1 MEQQI
6 KERKKKLTIDL
17 WIIALVTIAVYIVY
31 GVFGSRI
38 MSFCKNSDISVWPRL
53 LTAAALE
60 FGIAGLGITIVG
72 LMRKESFASFGL
84 RWENAIKAVLWT
96 IVFFLP
102 YILFIFLSGQ
112 FEGYEPLSIMVTPD
126 LHKAGIVATIIG
138 TLVIAVVWGFFEGF
152 NYVVICEKIN
162 RRFPV
167 KTKFFDWG
175 ALVVSIMGILFHPM
189 SFSIQGIIEIVTT
202 FIAILWNAA
211 GDDSLKMFYYR
222 GLHEWHDEHGYL
234 IDTCLTAQD
243 RFKNDLDYFRI
254 VYSD

>member
-152 NYVVICEKIN
+152 NYVGICEKIN

-202 FIAILWNAA
+202 FIAIYGMLQVRKVYKNAWGCVFAFLFIWNA
-211 GDDSLKMFYYR
+211 L
-222 GLHEWHDEHGYL
+222 
-234 IDTCLTAQD
+234 
-243 RFKNDLDYFRI
+243 
-254 VYSD
+254 

>member
-126 LHKAGIVATIIG
+126 LHKAGIIG

-202 FIAILWNAA
+202 FIAIYGMLQVRKVYKNAWGCVFAFLFIWNA
-211 GDDSLKMFYYR
+211 L
-222 GLHEWHDEHGYL
+222 
-234 IDTCLTAQD
+234 
-243 RFKNDLDYFRI
+243 
-254 VYSD
+254 

>member
-152 NYVVICEKIN
+152 NYVVICEKTN

-189 SFSIQGIIEIVTT
+189 SFSIQGIIEIATT
-202 FIAILWNAA
+202 FIAIYGMLQVRKVYKNAWGCVFAFLFIWNA
-211 GDDSLKMFYYR
+211 L
-222 GLHEWHDEHGYL
+222 
-234 IDTCLTAQD
+234 
-243 RFKNDLDYFRI
+243 
-254 VYSD
+254 

>member
-6 KERKKKLTIDL
+6 KERKKKLPIEL
-17 WIIALVTIAVYIVY
+17 WIIALVTRAVDIVY

-202 FIAILWNAA
+202 FIAIYGMLQVRKVYKNAWGCVFAFLFIWNA
-211 GDDSLKMFYYR
+211 L
-222 GLHEWHDEHGYL
+222 
-234 IDTCLTAQD
+234 
-243 RFKNDLDYFRI
+243 
-254 VYSD
+254 

>member
-126 LHKAGIVATIIG
+126 LHKAGIVATING

-202 FIAILWNAA
+202 FIAIYGMLQVRKVYKNAWGCVFAFLFIWNA
-211 GDDSLKMFYYR
+211 L
-222 GLHEWHDEHGYL
+222 
-234 IDTCLTAQD
+234 
-243 RFKNDLDYFRI
+243 
-254 VYSD
+254 

>member
-152 NYVVICEKIN
+152 YYVVICEKIN

-202 FIAILWNAA
+202 FIAIYGMLQVRKVYKNAWGCVFAFLFIWNA
-211 GDDSLKMFYYR
+211 L
-222 GLHEWHDEHGYL
+222 
-234 IDTCLTAQD
+234 
-243 RFKNDLDYFRI
+243 
-254 VYSD
+254 

>member
-53 LTAAALE
+53 LMAAALE

-112 FEGYEPLSIMVTPD
+112 FEGYEPLCIMVTPD

-202 FIAILWNAA
+202 FIAIYGMLQVRKVYKNAWGCVFALLFIWNA
-211 GDDSLKMFYYR
+211 L
-222 GLHEWHDEHGYL
+222 
-234 IDTCLTAQD
+234 
-243 RFKNDLDYFRI
+243 
-254 VYSD
+254 

>member
-6 KERKKKLTIDL
+6 KERKKLTIDL

-53 LTAAALE
+53 LMAAALE

-202 FIAILWNAA
+202 FIAIYGMLQVRKVYKNAWGCVFAFLFIWNA
-211 GDDSLKMFYYR
+211 L
-222 GLHEWHDEHGYL
+222 
-234 IDTCLTAQD
+234 
-243 RFKNDLDYFRI
+243 
-254 VYSD
+254 

>member
-6 KERKKKLTIDL
+6 KERKKNLTIDL

-53 LTAAALE
+53 LMAAALE

-202 FIAILWNAA
+202 FIAIYGMLQVRKVYKNAWGCVFAFLFIWNA
-211 GDDSLKMFYYR
+211 L
-222 GLHEWHDEHGYL
+222 
-234 IDTCLTAQD
+234 
-243 RFKNDLDYFRI
+243 
-254 VYSD
+254 

>member
-167 KTKFFDWG
+167 KIKFFDWG

-202 FIAILWNAA
+202 FIAIYGMLQVRKVYKNAWGCVFAFLFIWNA
-211 GDDSLKMFYYR
+211 L
-222 GLHEWHDEHGYL
+222 
-234 IDTCLTAQD
+234 
-243 RFKNDLDYFRI
+243 
-254 VYSD
+254 

>member
-138 TLVIAVVWGFFEGF
+138 ALVIAVVWGFFEGF

-202 FIAILWNAA
+202 FIAIYGMLQVRKVYKNAWGCVFAFLFIWNA
-211 GDDSLKMFYYR
+211 L
-222 GLHEWHDEHGYL
+222 
-234 IDTCLTAQD
+234 
-243 RFKNDLDYFRI
+243 
-254 VYSD
+254 

>member
-175 ALVVSIMGILFHPM
+175 ALVVSIMGILFHLM

-202 FIAILWNAA
+202 FIAIYGMLQVRKVYKNAWGCVFAFLFIWNA
-211 GDDSLKMFYYR
+211 L
-222 GLHEWHDEHGYL
+222 
-234 IDTCLTAQD
+234 
-243 RFKNDLDYFRI
+243 
-254 VYSD
+254 

>member
-152 NYVVICEKIN
+152 K
-162 RRFPV
+162 RQRHHHHSHHTLP
-167 KTKFFDWG
+167 G
-175 ALVVSIMGILFHPM
+175 RSR
-189 SFSIQGIIEIVTT
+189 
-202 FIAILWNAA
+202 NAVPQ
-211 GDDSLKMFYYR
+211 YR
-222 GLHEWHDEHGYL
+222 H
-234 IDTCLTAQD
+234 
-243 RFKNDLDYFRI
+243 
-254 VYSD
+254 YSTR

>member
-53 LTAAALE
+53 L
-60 FGIAGLGITIVG
+60 
-72 LMRKESFASFGL
+72 M
-84 RWENAIKAVLWT
+84 
-96 IVFFLP
+96 
-102 YILFIFLSGQ
+102 
-112 FEGYEPLSIMVTPD
+112 
-126 LHKAGIVATIIG
+126 
-138 TLVIAVVWGFFEGF
+138 VWGFFEGF

-202 FIAILWNAA
+202 FIAIYGMLQVRKVYKNAWGCVFAFLFIWNA
-211 GDDSLKMFYYR
+211 L
-222 GLHEWHDEHGYL
+222 
-234 IDTCLTAQD
+234 
-243 RFKNDLDYFRI
+243 
-254 VYSD
+254 

>member
-60 FGIAGLGITIVG
+60 FGIAGLGIAIVG

-202 FIAILWNAA
+202 FIAIYGMLQVRKVYKNAWGCVFAFLFIWNA
-211 GDDSLKMFYYR
+211 L
-222 GLHEWHDEHGYL
+222 
-234 IDTCLTAQD
+234 
-243 RFKNDLDYFRI
+243 
-254 VYSD
+254 

>member
-126 LHKAGIVATIIG
+126 LHKAGIVATNIG
-138 TLVIAVVWGFFEGF
+138 TLVIADVWGFFEGF

-202 FIAILWNAA
+202 FIAIYGMLQVRKVYKNAWGCVFAFLFIWNA
-211 GDDSLKMFYYR
+211 L
-222 GLHEWHDEHGYL
+222 
-234 IDTCLTAQD
+234 
-243 RFKNDLDYFRI
+243 
-254 VYSD
+254 

>member
-60 FGIAGLGITIVG
+60 FGIG

-202 FIAILWNAA
+202 FIAIYGMLQVRKVYKNAWGCVFAFLFIWNA
-211 GDDSLKMFYYR
+211 L
-222 GLHEWHDEHGYL
+222 
-234 IDTCLTAQD
+234 
-243 RFKNDLDYFRI
+243 
-254 VYSD
+254 

>member
-53 LTAAALE
+53 LMAAALE

-202 FIAILWNAA
+202 FIAIYGMLQVRKVYKNACENLVA
-211 GDDSLKMFYYR
+211 MTAKILN
-222 GLHEWHDEHGYL
+222 
-234 IDTCLTAQD
+234 LTNC
-243 RFKNDLDYFRI
+243 F
-254 VYSD
+254 

>member
-84 RWENAIKAVLWT
+84 RWEKAIKAVLWT

-202 FIAILWNAA
+202 FIAIYGMLQVRKVYKNAWGCVFAFLFIWNA
-211 GDDSLKMFYYR
+211 L
-222 GLHEWHDEHGYL
+222 
-234 IDTCLTAQD
+234 
-243 RFKNDLDYFRI
+243 
-254 VYSD
+254 

>member
-53 LTAAALE
+53 LMAAALE

-152 NYVVICEKIN
+152 NYGLFCKCWG
-162 RRFPV
+162 RR
-167 KTKFFDWG
+167 KQR
-175 ALVVSIMGILFHPM
+175 
-189 SFSIQGIIEIVTT
+189 SFGKNQ
-202 FIAILWNAA
+202 
-211 GDDSLKMFYYR
+211 MR
-222 GLHEWHDEHGYL
+222 
-234 IDTCLTAQD
+234 TA
-243 RFKNDLDYFRI
+243 F
-254 VYSD
+254 

>member
-202 FIAILWNAA
+202 FIAIYGMLQVRKVYKNAW
-211 GDDSLKMFYYR
+211 GCVFCSFGMHFDIHLV
-222 GLHEWHDEHGYL
+222 
-234 IDTCLTAQD
+234 T
-243 RFKNDLDYFRI
+243 
-254 VYSD
+254 

>member
-202 FIAILWNAA
+202 FIAIYVMLQVRKVYKNAWGCVFAFLFIWNA
-211 GDDSLKMFYYR
+211 L
-222 GLHEWHDEHGYL
+222 
-234 IDTCLTAQD
+234 
-243 RFKNDLDYFRI
+243 
-254 VYSD
+254 

>member
-53 LTAAALE
+53 LMAAALE

-189 SFSIQGIIEIVTT
+189 SFSIQR
-202 FIAILWNAA
+202 LW
-211 GDDSLKMFYYR
+211 
-222 GLHEWHDEHGYL
+222 
-234 IDTCLTAQD
+234 C
-243 RFKNDLDYFRI
+243 FRKQNNEFLQKQ
-254 VYSD
+254 

>member
-53 LTAAALE
+53 LMAVALE

-202 FIAILWNAA
+202 FIAIYGMLQVRKVYKNAWGCVFAFLFIWNA
-211 GDDSLKMFYYR
+211 L
-222 GLHEWHDEHGYL
+222 
-234 IDTCLTAQD
+234 
-243 RFKNDLDYFRI
+243 
-254 VYSD
+254 

>member
-31 GVFGSRI
+31 GAFGSRI

-53 LTAAALE
+53 LMAAALE

-202 FIAILWNAA
+202 FIAIYGMLQVRKVYKNAWGCVFAFLFIWNA
-211 GDDSLKMFYYR
+211 L
-222 GLHEWHDEHGYL
+222 
-234 IDTCLTAQD
+234 
-243 RFKNDLDYFRI
+243 
-254 VYSD
+254 

>member
-53 LTAAALE
+53 LTAVALE

-202 FIAILWNAA
+202 FIDIYGMLQVRKVYKNAWGCVFAFLFIWNA
-211 GDDSLKMFYYR
+211 L
-222 GLHEWHDEHGYL
+222 
-234 IDTCLTAQD
+234 
-243 RFKNDLDYFRI
+243 
-254 VYSD
+254 

>member
-189 SFSIQGIIEIVTT
+189 SFSIQGIIEI
-202 FIAILWNAA
+202 
-211 GDDSLKMFYYR
+211 
-222 GLHEWHDEHGYL
+222 E
-234 IDTCLTAQD
+234 CP
-243 RFKNDLDYFRI
+243 
-254 VYSD
+254 